1 MLWDHKLYIKFA
13 LAHLF
18 LSADPCKYA
27 FSLSYISG
35 GVYVYIYIYM
45 YISLSLSACKHVEP
59 CVYKS
64 SFLFIELNKVKFV
77 WAKALDLPS
86 AILKRSGIVVTT
98 FKFYAKQ

>member
-1 MLWDHKLYIKFA
+1 M
-13 LAHLF
+13 
-18 LSADPCKYA
+18 
-27 FSLSYISG
+27 
-35 GVYVYIYIYM
+35 YIYLSL
-45 YISLSLSACKHVEP
+45 SLSLSACKHVKP

-64 SFLFIELNKVKFV
+64 SFLFIELNKVKFL

>member
-1 MLWDHKLYIKFA
+1 MLWDYKLYIKFA

-35 GVYVYIYIYM
+35 GVYI
-45 YISLSLSACKHVEP
+45 YISLSLSACKHVKP

-64 SFLFIELNKVKFV
+64 SFLFIELNKVKFL